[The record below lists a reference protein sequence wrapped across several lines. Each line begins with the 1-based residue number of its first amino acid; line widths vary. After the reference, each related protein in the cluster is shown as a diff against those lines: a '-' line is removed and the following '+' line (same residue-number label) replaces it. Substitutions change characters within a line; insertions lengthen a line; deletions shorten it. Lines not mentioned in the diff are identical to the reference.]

1 MQDILYEIRDP
12 TQGFGRM
19 LRDWMRAETNFPDVL
34 WKIQVDHKLGV
45 DAADSAYGHDL
56 LFERRR
62 EMMGRYDDYCSKP
75 VPEPKAGKV
84 FKLTDKRRT
93 A

>member
-1 MQDILYEIRDP
+1 
-12 TQGFGRM
+12 
-19 LRDWMRAETNFPDVL
+19 MRAETNFPDVL

-56 LFERRR
+56 LFERCR
-62 EMMGRYDDYCSKP
+62 EMMERYDDYCSKP